1 MCTSN
6 IEWLLQALLLV
17 KNLGLPIQFLQDFT
31 APEVKFSK
39 NFGAVAPL
47 PPLL

>member
-1 MCTSN
+1 MCPSN
-6 IEWLLQALLLV
+6 IEWLPPALLLV
-17 KNLGLPIQFLQDFT
+17 KNLGLPLQFLQDFT
-31 APEVKFSK
+31 TPEVKFLK